1 MHVFRQWPEMRD
13 DALILD
19 TETTG
24 LSELAEIVELSI
36 INGRG
41 SVLFNSLIK
50 PINQI
55 PEAVTAIHGITNH
68 DVARAPTWPEVYT
81 RIRHM
86 THKKNVIIWNADFDM
101 RLLDQTSRFYDLSP
115 VSAWDCLPICAKTQY
130 EVWRAIPN
138 DKPERRPGLYKW
150 ISLEDAAKRHGV
162 PLPAVRHRALADCHL
177 TLDVIEAVSPLMIA
191 EEIHKT
197 QPTGEPA

>member
-1 MHVFRQWPEMRD
+1 MHAFKDWPALRD

-41 SVLFNSLIK
+41 AVVFNRLIK
-50 PINQI
+50 PINLI
-55 PEAVTAIHGITNH
+55 PADVTAIHGITN
-68 DVARAPTWPEVYT
+68 DAVASAPTWPEVYT

-86 THKKNVIIWNADFDM
+86 LHKKNVIIWNADFDM

-115 VSAWDCLPICAKTQY
+115 VSAWDFSPICAKTQY

-138 DKPERRPGLYKW
+138 DKPEKRPGLYKW
-150 ISLEDAAKRHGV
+150 ISLEDAAKHHGV
-162 PLPAVRHRALADCHL
+162 PLPAVRHRALADCRL

-191 EEIHKT
+191 KQTQT
-197 QPTGEPA
+197 QPPGETA